1 MDDRAAFLLS
11 KAALPV
17 VEIPISPSHTPRPFR
32 LPTVVRG
39 GPDRAQVVAAAASG
53 RFQDRTLAWFNVGEG
68 IEETAETEYEDG
80 GLSRARLWGAVAAAT
95 AVVMVGVTAILW

>member
-39 GPDRAQVVAAAASG
+39 GPDRAQVVASG
-53 RFQDRTLAWFNVGEG
+53 RFQDRTLAWFDVGEG
-68 IEETAETEYEDG
+68 IEETAEAEYEDG
-80 GLSRARLWGAVAAAT
+80 GLSRARLWGAVAAAS